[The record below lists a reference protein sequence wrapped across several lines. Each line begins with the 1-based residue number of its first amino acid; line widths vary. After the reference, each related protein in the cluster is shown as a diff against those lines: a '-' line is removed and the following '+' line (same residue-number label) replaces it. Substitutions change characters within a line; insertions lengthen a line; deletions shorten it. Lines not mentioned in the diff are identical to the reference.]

1 MNISLYDVSVWVLPV
16 IIAIFGMV
24 AVHGRQGWL
33 PQLLHGLGLDP
44 GNYLYGLFGI
54 LLAHVFFNMPL
65 AARLILL
72 SIESIPES
80 SWRLASQLGMRSSH
94 IFRLLE
100 WPLIRGILPGLAS
113 LIFMLC
119 FTSFTTVLALGG
131 GPKSTTLEV
140 AVYQALRFDF
150 DLATAGALQRH
161 IVQPD
166 ARVAAGL
173 SGLRDA
179 VVSDDLDWTL
189 PGVGLVVAGL
199 GFAVLTVLAWRLRRS
214 S

>member
-1 MNISLYDVSVWVLPV
+1 
-16 IIAIFGMV
+16 
-24 AVHGRQGWL
+24 
-33 PQLLHGLGLDP
+33 
-44 GNYLYGLFGI
+44 
-54 LLAHVFFNMPL
+54 MPL
-65 AARLILL
+65 AARLMLQ

-140 AVYQALRFDF
+140 AVYQALPGPEATEMCIWLGTTVRGRLGGSVSRFTG
-150 DLATAGALQRH
+150 DLGTGTGMGM
-161 IVQPD
+161 
-166 ARVAAGL
+166 ARVDRWWREVM
-173 SGLRDA
+173 SGSREKTRQHDKHMFIML
-179 VVSDDLDWTL
+179 
-189 PGVGLVVAGL
+189 
-199 GFAVLTVLAWRLRRS
+199 
-214 S
+214 